1 MKMNL
6 KKSLQLQIFSI
17 LLMLVPFVEGRIHT
31 EREKVCMVLS
41 ALGLLALIVLRTKF
55 WNCPHCGKNLGALY
69 EPLSNCPNCGHT
81 IGPED

>member
-41 ALGLLALIVLRTKF
+41 ALGLLALIALAVLLVRSRQELRAYQ
-55 WNCPHCGKNLGALY
+55 NDALD
-69 EPLSNCPNCGHT
+69 EHDEEGEEH
-81 IGPED
+81 E